1 MRDFIRKPGNWVGL
15 CIALTFLFA
24 LLYSFISASNAN
36 LPSYV
41 APEQLPAE
49 EDPKP
54 VSIDTVEYTATE
66 IPLNMQVPA
75 DWRQITKGGNTT
87 FINPVDGASISF
99 DIGAYVPGA
108 NMVTEAVANED
119 ITRAGGSLVG
129 FTAESNSS
137 YMVVYELGSAVY
149 LEYSTWNLTTF
160 VRVTF
165 QMPQERYDHY
175 YDIAI
180 LLFDSF
186 TWEKAQP
193 IPDGFSLFYSAYGNF
208 EFGVPDG
215 WTAVI
220 EDGAYI
226 ASAPSDSRL
235 TVTVTPSE
243 ADLSAL
249 SQLDYIAAASQGK
262 QDYLLSSYSNT
273 GTSLAAEAS
282 YSMGGAAWYTSNQL
296 LADNGYL
303 YEVTFDCAMENYDAD
318 AGAFMTTLALFRVF
332 D

>member
-15 CIALTFLFA
+15 CIVLTFLFA

-41 APEQLPAE
+41 PPEQPSAEEAPE
-49 EDPKP
+49 P
-54 VSIDTVEYTATE
+54 VSIDTVEYTAAE
-66 IPLNMQVPA
+66 VPLSMQVPA

-87 FINPVDGASISF
+87 FINPVDGASITF
-99 DIGAYVPGA
+99 DIGTYVPGA

-119 ITRAGGSLVG
+119 ITRSGGSMVG

-137 YMVVYELGSAVY
+137 YMVVYELGDAVF
-149 LEYSTWNLTTF
+149 LEYNTWDLSTF

-165 QMPQERYDHY
+165 QMPSERYEHY
-175 YDIAI
+175 YGIAI
-180 LLFDSF
+180 HLFDSF
-186 TWEKAQP
+186 CWEKAQP
-193 IPDGFSLFYSAYGNF
+193 IPAGFSLFYSTYGNF

-215 WTAVI
+215 WNAVI

-226 ASAPSDSRL
+226 ASSPSGSRL
-235 TVTVTPSE
+235 MVTVTPSE
-243 ADLSAL
+243 TDLSAL

-262 QDYLLSSYSNT
+262 QSYLLSAYSNT
-273 GTSLAAEAS
+273 GTTLAAEAS
-282 YSMGGAAWYTSNQL
+282 YTVAGNIWYNSNQL

-303 YEVTFDCAMENYDAD
+303 YEVTFDCAMENYEAD
-318 AGAFMTTLALFRVF
+318 ISAFMTTLALFRVLG
-332 D
+332 

>member
-15 CIALTFLFA
+15 CIALTFLIA

-41 APEQLPAE
+41 APEQPPVE
-49 EDPKP
+49 ETPEP

-75 DWRQITKGGNTT
+75 DWRQITKGGNAAS
-87 FINPVDGASISF
+87 INPVDGASISF

-119 ITRAGGSLVG
+119 ITRAGGSMVG

-137 YMVVYELGSAVY
+137 YMVVYELGNAVY
-149 LEYSTWNLTTF
+149 FEYSTWDLSTF

-165 QMPQERYDHY
+165 QMPRERYDYY

-180 LLFDSF
+180 YLFDSF
-186 TWEKAQP
+186 CWEKAQP

-208 EFGVPDG
+208 EFGVPDS

-226 ASAPSDSRL
+226 ASAPSGSRL

-243 ADLSAL
+243 VDLSAL
-249 SQLDYIAAASQGK
+249 SQLDYVAAASQGK

-296 LADNGYL
+296 LTDKMDSLKEYK
-303 YEVTFDCAMENYDAD
+303 E
-318 AGAFMTTLALFRVF
+318 
-332 D
+332 